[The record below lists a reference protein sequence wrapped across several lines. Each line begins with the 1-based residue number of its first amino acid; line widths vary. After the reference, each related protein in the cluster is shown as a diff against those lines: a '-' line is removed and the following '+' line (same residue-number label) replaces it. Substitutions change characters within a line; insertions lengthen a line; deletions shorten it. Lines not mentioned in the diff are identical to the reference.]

1 MYSLVYRLMP
11 VFFMIFAVQHTLT
24 LQASPITLEKIWK
37 QGYFAPQTIHMGKSM
52 LDGEHYTLVE
62 NKFQINKYSYE
73 SGKFIETLADIR
85 GIIVNENGETPPI
98 DAYYFD
104 SSEKQLLI
112 AVNTESIYRHSSISD
127 FYVFNVSEQTATPL
141 SDNGPQRLPLFSPD
155 AERVAF
161 VRDNN
166 VFIKEPGQEDEV
178 QVTHDGLINHVING
192 TTDWVYEE
200 EFGFTRGFHWSPD
213 GRRIAFYRF
222 DESDVK
228 EFSMSLY
235 GTLYPEK
242 YRFKYPKAGEDN
254 AVVSIHVYDL
264 RTGQTLTLNTG
275 EENDQYIPRIK
286 WTAHAEKLAVSR
298 LNRHQNHLEIL
309 AFDVT
314 TGAAQL
320 LYEEKNRYYIEI
332 NDDLYFTRDG
342 MSFLI
347 SSEKS
352 GFNHLYRYDMNGNL
366 LNPVTSGQWDVNAFL
381 GLDEKNSIVYYT
393 SHEQSPMENHLYSIG
408 ADGENKIQLTHKQ
421 GYNKPAFSNNF
432 LYFINNHTTINTPP
446 VYSIHKADGSLVK
459 ILQDNSDLEE
469 RLQEHNYG
477 EIKFIEIPVDDDV
490 LLNSWILYP
499 PDFDPNQEYPLFMYV
514 YGGPGSQTVTH
525 SWNTY
530 NGAWFQM
537 LAQMGYIVVS
547 VDNRGTGGRGEE
559 FRKMTYQ
566 ELGKYETIDLI
577 EAASWLGNQDYI
589 DRNRMGIFG
598 WSYGGY
604 LSSLCLAKGADVFSA
619 AIAVAPVTNWRFY
632 DTVYTE
638 RYMRT
643 PEENPAGY
651 DNNSPINHVDKIKG
665 AYLLVHGSAD
675 DNVHYQNTME
685 MAGALIEADVDF
697 ELMIYPNHNHSIAG
711 GNARLHL
718 YRLMTDFLT
727 RKLQM

>member
-1 MYSLVYRLMP
+1 MYSLAYRLMP
-11 VFFMIFAVQHTLT
+11 VFFMIFAVQHTVT
-24 LQASPITLEKIWK
+24 VQANPITLEKIWK
-37 QGYFAPQTIHMGKSM
+37 QGYFSPQTIRMGKSM

-85 GIIVNENGETPPI
+85 GIIVNESDETPPI

-104 SSEKQLLI
+104 SSENQLLI
-112 AVNTESIYRHSSISD
+112 AVNTQSIYRHSSISD

-141 SDNGPQRLPLFSPD
+141 SENGPQRLPLFSPD
-155 AERVAF
+155 AARVAF

-166 VFIKEPGQEDEV
+166 VYIKEPGQEDEV
-178 QVTHDGLINHVING
+178 QVTHDGLNNHIING

-200 EFGFTRGFHWSPD
+200 EFGFTQGFHWSPD

-235 GTLYPEK
+235 GTLYPEE

-254 AVVSIHVYDL
+254 AVVSIHIFDL
-264 RTGQTLTLNTG
+264 QTGQTLALDTG
-275 EENDQYIPRIK
+275 DEHDQYIPRIK
-286 WTAHAEKLAVSR
+286 WTADAEKLAVYR

-309 AFDVT
+309 SFDVT
-314 TGAAQL
+314 SGEAQL

-342 MSFLI
+342 QSFFI

-381 GLDEKNSIVYYT
+381 GLDEKNGIVYYT

-408 ADGENKIQLTHKQ
+408 ADGKSKRLLTHEE
-421 GYNKPAFSNNF
+421 GYNQPSFSSNF

-459 ILQDNSDLEE
+459 ILQDNSALET
-469 RLQEHNYG
+469 RLQQHNYG
-477 EIKFIEIPVDDDV
+477 EVQFIEIPVADDV

-499 PDFDPNQEYPLFMYV
+499 PGFDPDQEYPMFMYV

-525 SWNTY
+525 RWNTF

-537 LAQMGYIVVS
+537 LAQMGYVVVS

-577 EAASWLGNQDYI
+577 EAATWLGNQDYI

-619 AIAVAPVTNWRFY
+619 AIAVAPVTTWRFY

-651 DNNSPINHVDKIKG
+651 DNNSPINHADKIKG
-665 AYLLVHGSAD
+665 AFLLVHGSAD

-697 ELMIYPNHNHSIAG
+697 EMMIYPNHNHSIVG